1 MADENIKNTETTNQM
16 AQQSAQP
23 AVNDDKAAIKADILK
38 MKTAKSDLEAKGANL
53 FADEIK
59 NLEQKIENAEKELAA
74 KTEETVTTAETEV
87 SSWWDK
93 HRTDIFNVV
102 KIAALIYIAVRLTM

>member
-1 MADENIKNTETTNQM
+1 MADEQNQ
-16 AQQSAQP
+16 
-23 AVNDDKAAIKADILK
+23 AVNDDKAALWADLVKLKA
-38 MKTAKSDLEAKGANL
+38 AKADLEAKGADL

-59 NLEQKIENAEKELAA
+59 NLEQKIENA
-74 KTEETVTTAETEV
+74 KTELEAEATETVTVAETEV